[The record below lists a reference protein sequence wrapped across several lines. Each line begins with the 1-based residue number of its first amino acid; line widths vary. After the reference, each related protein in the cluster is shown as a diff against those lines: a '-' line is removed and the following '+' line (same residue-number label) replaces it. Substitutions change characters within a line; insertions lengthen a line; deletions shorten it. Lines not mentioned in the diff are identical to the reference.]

1 MDSCSA
7 TKGKRFTSVHF
18 KAIWIGLAGYDRP
31 KVADVANSAV
41 IKLFNRPINDSLR
54 ISSDLDLLV
63 GPSASRHT
71 FNSVIVLVVGTGS
84 VAMSYKREGDH
95 FIRTGRSGGWG
106 SLLGDDGSGYDLG
119 REGLRFAL
127 EVADGLNLQSRTDQ
141 GVNKVDSLAQ
151 KIFKHFEIDIEA
163 GNPVNLLDRI
173 LTSDHGS
180 QQDAS
185 ATKRKIAGVS
195 RIVLDESFDNDKAKA
210 IVEAGSKYLVHISNL
225 LVDRQQIDSASSA
238 LIFAG
243 GLMQDETYRRMVLG
257 GLSSMGRQFGYIR
270 TIGDPAIS
278 AAQYLL

>member
-1 MDSCSA
+1 
-7 TKGKRFTSVHF
+7 
-18 KAIWIGLAGYDRP
+18 
-31 KVADVANSAV
+31 
-41 IKLFNRPINDSLR
+41 
-54 ISSDLDLLV
+54 
-63 GPSASRHT
+63 
-71 FNSVIVLVVGTGS
+71 
-84 VAMSYKREGDH
+84 MSYKREGDH

-243 GLMQDETYRRMVLG
+243 GLMQNETYRRMVLG
-257 GLSSMGRQFGYIR
+257 GLSSMGRQFGYIQ
-270 TIGDPAIS
+270 TIGEPAIS